1 VVWLSGKGI
10 ILNKI
15 ENKIRNIG
23 FELPALSAPVASY
36 IPAIISDK
44 LVFTSGQLPLIKGKL
59 ETCGVLEKEVDIEL
73 AKTLAKLC
81 VLNGLA
87 AIKNLIGDLD
97 RITRIIKVVGY
108 VASTNTFFRQPEVV
122 NGASDFIL
130 EVFGENGRH
139 VRTSV
144 GVISL
149 PLNSPVEIEM
159 IVEIN

>member
-1 VVWLSGKGI
+1 M
-10 ILNKI
+10 NKI
-15 ENKIRNIG
+15 ESKIRNIG

-36 IPAIISDK
+36 ISATISGN

-59 ETCGVLEKEVDIEL
+59 ETSGTLEKEVDIEHAKRL
-73 AKTLAKLC
+73 ARLC

-87 AIKNLIGDLD
+87 AIKNSIGDLD

-108 VASTNTFFRQPEVV
+108 VASTSTFFRQPEVI

-130 EVFGENGRH
+130 EVFGESGRH

-144 GVISL
+144 GVITL

-159 IVEIN
+159 IVEFN

>member
-1 VVWLSGKGI
+1 V
-10 ILNKI
+10 NKI
-15 ENKIRNIG
+15 ESKIRNIG

-36 IPAIISDK
+36 ISATISGN

-59 ETCGVLEKEVDIEL
+59 ETSGTLEKEVDIEHAKRL
-73 AKTLAKLC
+73 ARLC

-87 AIKNLIGDLD
+87 AIKNSIGDLD

-108 VASTNTFFRQPEVV
+108 VASTSTFFRQPEVI

-130 EVFGENGRH
+130 EVFGESGRH

-144 GVISL
+144 GVITL

-159 IVEIN
+159 IVEFN